1 MPWSISK
8 LAETGNEDDDRHD
21 AGRYGRGAHDH
32 SAVSRTKP
40 PGCRATAHLVAETRR
55 HGDVGDYIEKGESM
69 SRVVTSGARRCLPWF
84 CGGVLAMLAVDA
96 SALECRKDTVN
107 GPVSDSEDIGALKIP
122 STLPVGSRLWT
133 SKTYSRNLACWA
145 YKNVKPNGEYA
156 YFYPNPGGEVVG
168 AGIGI
173 GIIYNGQDLGIVSGG
188 GGSGS
193 RVSTGKFIAPGP
205 SGSAP
210 PKNPTMMPTTVQL
223 YLEKIGNISNNGS
236 GTDSLSVFQVDGELG
251 INNKPDSNY
260 VFRLSG
266 LRNIEVIQCSA
277 NVIVSP
283 NSYIDF
289 GTVQAWSSASAGV
302 VAQQDFQ
309 ISASTDGGEDCGK
322 GFDLTVN
329 FDAAS
334 RNNVLASADGMDMGN
349 GSMLKIEDGS
359 TGNNIVYNQ
368 FIGFINGL
376 TSASGTVEKQYTAR
390 LYASD
395 AAVPGDV
402 EKFIV
407 LRFNYD

>member
-1 MPWSISK
+1 MFRLMI
-8 LAETGNEDDDRHD
+8 
-21 AGRYGRGAHDH
+21 
-32 SAVSRTKP
+32 
-40 PGCRATAHLVAETRR
+40 
-55 HGDVGDYIEKGESM
+55 
-69 SRVVTSGARRCLPWF
+69 SGARRCLPWF
-84 CGGVLAMLAVDA
+84 CGSMLSMLAVDA
-96 SALECRKDTVN
+96 FALECRKDTVN
-107 GPVSDSEDIGALKIP
+107 GPVSDSEDIGSLKIP

-133 SKTYSRNLACWA
+133 SKSYSRNLACWA
-145 YKNVKPNGEYA
+145 YKNVKPKGEYA

-173 GIIYNGQDLGIVSGG
+173 GIIYNGQDLGVVSGG
-188 GGSGS
+188 GGIGS
-193 RVSTGKFIAPGP
+193 RVSTGQFIAPGP
-205 SGSAP
+205 SGSKP

-223 YLEKIGNISNNGS
+223 YLEKIGDITNSSS

-266 LRNIEVIQCSA
+266 LKNIEVIQCSA
-277 NVIVSP
+277 NLIVSP

-349 GSMLKIEDGS
+349 GSTLKIEDGS
-359 TGNNIVYNQ
+359 TGTNIVYNQ
-368 FIGFINGL
+368 FISFIKGL
-376 TSASGTVEKQYTAR
+376 TSSSGTVEKQYTAR